1 MVFARLMNGM
11 QIAVTGMT
19 FQTNGGMLLMTG
31 IMLGAMAGAKIG
43 KRRQPGANA
52 VPGAQQKC
60 EH

>member
-11 QIAVTGMT
+11 QIAVIGMT

-31 IMLGAMAGAKIG
+31 VMLGAMAGDW
-43 KRRQPGANA
+43 RQPGANA